1 MCQVKSQELQ
11 PSLLLRAGEKDNK
24 GGQILQNTS
33 SSGEGSMKDG
43 VRWGMEHRA
52 AGARA
57 LLREGHGTCCSGS
70 WKGMGAADVT
80 CCHV

>member
-1 MCQVKSQELQ
+1 MCQAKSQGLK
-11 PSLLLRAGEKDNK
+11 PSPLLRAGEKDTK
-24 GGQILQNTS
+24 GRQMLRNTS
-33 SSGEGSMKDG
+33 SGGEGSVKDG

-70 WKGMGAADVT
+70 WKGTGAADVT
-80 CCHV
+80 CCRV